1 MSRWMVR
8 ARVSVQLTLLLLIAG
23 AGPALAKG
31 QSGMSVMDIFE
42 VTTSDGV
49 SLSQQPLALTSE
61 YSVFGQDLPDPFLF
75 LLTVAW
81 NIYRIIAGFAVWFL
95 GEAQSG
101 DWRYAIADAADST
114 ITPFLAALH
123 QLQLPAVVGTA
134 AFIVVAWVWIRGRAG
149 ASLAEAGAVAVFFAL
164 AVGLFSTPVGEFTQN
179 GGFLD
184 TSIEA
189 GREISSGMGEGTGD
203 GGERTQQRLA
213 DILVAQPG
221 EILAFGELLNEKC
234 HQELAAA
241 QKEVAGD
248 PEKVREAVAECDEE
262 YEEQPPLTSV
272 IAMLVFLVPFLS
284 SVVLALLLLS
294 ALLAFLVCGVIW
306 FSVEIAWNAIWAP
319 FPGAARMR
327 LINALIKT
335 GTALGALVVVLVVA
349 AVVTQILVEIFDNI
363 RGDDGG
369 LLATFTAYCVASGVM
384 TLLWIVLWWK
394 VLGHLLKSRGRTEKV
409 KGAVSPSKPTS
420 MPAPR
425 GAPVA
430 AGGAQIGKHAI
441 GSAVGGAVARRDGLA
456 GGGRM
461 PTPSTLGNQA
471 QPPAVG
477 DAPQT
482 PRPGPGEGGVPPR
495 PSSRP
500 EPGEGGTPLRA
511 ASSAPTPA
519 PASTAPSTAP
529 SAVSS
534 SEVTTG
540 PSVKKGVVKASTKV
554 AAHAALAAATG
565 GTSAVAGA
573 AGSTLATMGA
583 THVATRGAKHLLKKG
598 AVNTITGPAAR
609 AGGATGEAVTQPIRQ
624 QAPSRSSRSSH
635 GPAEPTVE
643 IPIRKR
649 TPQTGQQEPPAAHVR
664 AIPARPS
671 MPQHSD
677 AAREQ
682 AQRLRERL
690 QERHPQPSATG
701 YPTGRTAAVP
711 SMPTNSGTR

>member
-1 MSRWMVR
+1 MSRWMAR
-8 ARVSVQLTLLLLIAG
+8 ARASVQLALLLLIAG

-31 QSGMSVMDIFE
+31 QSGMSVMDIFD

-75 LLTVAW
+75 LLTAAW
-81 NIYRIIAGFAVWFL
+81 NIYRIIAGCALWFL
-95 GEAQSG
+95 GEAQGG
-101 DWRYAIADAADST
+101 DWRFAVVEAADST
-114 ITPFLAALH
+114 VTPFLAALH

-164 AVGLFSTPVGEFTQN
+164 AVGLFSTPVGEFTQD

-189 GREISSGMGEGTGD
+189 GREISAGMGDGTGD

-234 HQELAAA
+234 HEEMVAA
-241 QKEVAGD
+241 QLESPGE
-248 PEKVREAVAECDEE
+248 PEKVREAVAGCDDK
-262 YEEQPPLTSV
+262 YEEQPPLESV
-272 IAMLVFLVPFLS
+272 VAVLVFLAPFLS
-284 SVVLALLLLS
+284 TVLTAMYLLG
-294 ALLAFLVCGVIW
+294 ALLAFLVCAVIW
-306 FSVEIAWNAIWAP
+306 FSVEIGWHAIWAA

-327 LINALIKT
+327 LINSLIKA
-335 GTALGALVVVLVVA
+335 GTAMAALVVVLVVA
-349 AVVTQILVEIFDNI
+349 AVVTQVLVQIFDSV
-363 RGDDGG
+363 RDGDGG
-369 LLATFTAYCVASGVM
+369 LLATFSAYCVSSLVM
-384 TLLWIVLWWK
+384 ALLWIVLWWK
-394 VLGHLLKSRGRTEKV
+394 TLAHLLKSRGRTEKV

-430 AGGAQIGKHAI
+430 SGAAQIGKHAI
-441 GSAVGGAVARRDGLA
+441 GSAVGGAVARRNGPA

-461 PTPSTLGNQA
+461 PAPSPLGNQA

-477 DAPQT
+477 DAPQAS
-482 PRPGPGEGGVPPR
+482 RPGPDEGVPPR

-500 EPGEGGTPLRA
+500 EPGKGGTPLRT
-511 ASSAPTPA
+511 ASTAPTPA
-519 PASTAPSTAP
+519 PAQAAPP
-529 SAVSS
+529 

-583 THVATRGAKHLLKKG
+583 THVATRGTKHLIKKG
-598 AVNTITGPAAR
+598 AVNTVTGTAAS
-609 AGGATGEAVTQPIRQ
+609 AGGATAAAVTQPIRQ
-624 QAPSRSSRSSH
+624 QAPSRSSR

-664 AIPARPS
+664 AIPTRPS
-671 MPQHSD
+671 TPQHSD

-690 QERHPQPSATG
+690 QERHRQPSATG
-701 YPTGRTAAVP
+701 YPTRRTAAVT

>member
-1 MSRWMVR
+1 MSRWMAR
-8 ARVSVQLTLLLLIAG
+8 ARASVQLTLLLLIAG

-31 QSGMSVMDIFE
+31 QSGMSVIDLFE

-164 AVGLFSTPVGEFTQN
+164 AVGLFSTPVGEFTQD

-189 GREISSGMGEGTGD
+189 GREISSGMGDGTGD

-234 HQELAAA
+234 HQELATA
-241 QKEVAGD
+241 QKEDAGD
-248 PEKVREAVAECDEE
+248 PEKVRDAVAECDEE

-349 AVVTQILVEIFDNI
+349 AVVTQILVEIFDNV

-369 LLATFTAYCVASGVM
+369 LLATFSAYCVASGVM
-384 TLLWIVLWWK
+384 TLLWVVLWWK

-409 KGAVSPSKPTS
+409 KGAVSPSRPTS

-430 AGGAQIGKHAI
+430 AGAAQIGKHAI
-441 GSAVGGAVARRDGLA
+441 GSAVGGAVARRNGPA

-461 PTPSTLGNQA
+461 PAPSPLGNQA

-477 DAPQT
+477 DAPQAS
-482 PRPGPGEGGVPPR
+482 RPGPDEGVPPR

-500 EPGEGGTPLRA
+500 EPGKGGTPLRT
-511 ASSAPTPA
+511 ASTAPTPA
-519 PASTAPSTAP
+519 PAQAAPP
-529 SAVSS
+529 

-554 AAHAALAAATG
+554 TAHAALAAATG

-583 THVATRGAKHLLKKG
+583 THVATRGTKHLIKKG

-609 AGGATGEAVTQPIRQ
+609 AGGATAAAVTQPIRQ
-624 QAPSRSSRSSH
+624 QAPSRSSR

-664 AIPARPS
+664 AIPTRPS
-671 MPQHSD
+671 TPQHSD

-690 QERHPQPSATG
+690 QERHQEPSATG
-701 YPTGRTAAVP
+701 YPTRRTAAVT